1 MQFNKVCINL
11 EDVIFTNTTHTHTN
25 TTHTQS
31 LAKKYQNKPTQV
43 YFLKNQIK
51 LLLEAELNLMK
62 ICYST
67 INSKF
72 HLG

>member
-11 EDVIFTNTTHTHTN
+11 EDVIFTNTTHTHKHH
-25 TTHTQS
+25 THTE
-31 LAKKYQNKPTQV
+31 LCKKYQNKPTQV

-51 LLLEAELNLMK
+51 LLLEVELNLMK
-62 ICYST
+62 IYYST

>member
-31 LAKKYQNKPTQV
+31 FAKNIKINPLKFI
-43 YFLKNQIK
+43 FLKTKSN
-51 LLLEAELNLMK
+51 
-62 ICYST
+62 
-67 INSKF
+67 F
-72 HLG
+72 F